1 MFQLLQ
7 SERLSLFAAALR
19 VSFLL
24 FESMRSHLK
33 FQLEV
38 SFVSTLSLKL
48 ASSDEI
54 DNSFLTPSQP

>member
-1 MFQLLQ
+1 MLTMVIFLLQLLQ

-38 SFVSTLSLKL
+38 SFVFS
-48 ASSDEI
+48 
-54 DNSFLTPSQP
+54 